1 MSLILEALR
10 KSEAERRRG
19 ATPSLYAEMPP
30 VPTKASRFDSRW
42 PVWIGL
48 AALVPV
54 AAWIA
59 LGLVRSDPA
68 PLVANKPM
76 AEPTPALAPVQHLE
90 ASTVVPIIRPES
102 PPVTDQAP
110 VAGNAPPDASPTPA
124 DDEPQTAADL
134 AASIAARA
142 QAAAARDDRDAA
154 EPAPAPASAMT
165 SPQRALSLTDLSTD
179 ERKALPPLK
188 MSMHL
193 WNEDAS
199 RRFVIIDGER
209 LHEGDRIGNAV
220 VAAIV
225 SDGVLLDWNGRQL
238 KLPIR

>member
-10 KSEAERRRG
+10 KSEAERRRA

-30 VPTKASRFDSRW
+30 VPTKASRFDARW
-42 PVWIGL
+42 PIWIGI
-48 AALVPV
+48 AALLPI

-59 LGLVRSDPA
+59 FGLRSHPA
-68 PLVANKPM
+68 PLVANQSM
-76 AEPTPALAPVQHLE
+76 AEPTPALAPVRHLE
-90 ASTVVPIIRPES
+90 ARTVAPIIRRER
-102 PPVTDQAP
+102 PPVAGQAP
-110 VAGNAPPDASPTPA
+110 VASNAPPAAPPTPA

-142 QAAAARDDRDAA
+142 QAAARDDRDAVA
-154 EPAPAPASAMT
+154 APAPASAMT
-165 SPQRALSLTDLSTD
+165 SPARALSLTDLSSD

-199 RRFVIIDGER
+199 RRFVIIDGDR
-209 LHEGDRIGNAV
+209 LHEGDRIGNAT
-220 VAAIV
+220 VAAIL